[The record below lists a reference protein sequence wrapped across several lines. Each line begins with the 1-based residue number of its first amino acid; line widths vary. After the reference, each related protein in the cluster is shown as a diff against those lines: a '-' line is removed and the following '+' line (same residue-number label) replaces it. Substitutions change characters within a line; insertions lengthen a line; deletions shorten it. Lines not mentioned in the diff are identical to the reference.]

1 MSKQITSFGEF
12 IKRILK
18 DIFWVLVF
26 LLPIGVPAYY
36 LLDSVLHFPNDP
48 FALITTRPFDLF
60 SLLGTEP
67 FKTLFALGVFPGF
80 AFVAIYG
87 TIFMGW
93 VERKMTAK
101 IQLRTG
107 PMYAGKFEGILQ
119 NVADFLKLV
128 FKEISIPSE
137 ADKAAF
143 IAVPMAMMAV
153 VGALI
158 SLVPL
163 TPTIYIADPSV
174 GAILAFAILGFTPLI
189 VLVAGW
195 ASNSKYPFL
204 GGLRALHQMVAY
216 EIPLVLSLLGVVI
229 LSGSLNLVQI
239 VTAQSGLWYI
249 LIQPLGAIV
258 FFIGALAELERI
270 PFDLPEADSELVS
283 GWQTEYGSMLFGV
296 FQLANFSRMYVLA
309 GLFTTFFLGGWLG
322 PTVVPSLIWFLVK
335 TTVVMIAMMIPR
347 SVMPRVRID
356 MLLRAG
362 WVRLLLLSFAN
373 IFITMVIVSLGL
385 VH

>member
-1 MSKQITSFGEF
+1 
-12 IKRILK
+12 
-18 DIFWVLVF
+18 
-26 LLPIGVPAYY
+26 
-36 LLDSVLHFPNDP
+36 
-48 FALITTRPFDLF
+48 
-60 SLLGTEP
+60 
-67 FKTLFALGVFPGF
+67 
-80 AFVAIYG
+80 
-87 TIFMGW
+87 
-93 VERKMTAK
+93 
-101 IQLRTG
+101 
-107 PMYAGKFEGILQ
+107 MYAGKVEGILQ
-119 NVADFLKLV
+119 NIADFLKLV
-128 FKEISIPSE
+128 FKEVTIPSE

-143 IAVPMAMMAV
+143 LAVPLAMMAV

-174 GAILAFAILGFTPLI
+174 GAVLAFAVLGFTPLI

-322 PTVVPSLIWFLVK
+322 PAMVPSLVWFLVK
-335 TTVVMIAMMIPR
+335 TTIVMIVMMIPR
-347 SVMPRVRID
+347 SIMPRIRID

-362 WVRLLLLSFAN
+362 WVRLLVLSFAN